1 MSLAPFILIG
11 CGGSGVLSVRHVRD
25 EVKARLRV
33 HGIEKI
39 PDAWQF
45 IGIDATAVQAD
56 LTEASPLP
64 PLDYLQLR
72 PGATVLAD
80 LDKMLQAAHPPAMRR
95 GYVELVGWRPNPQA
109 IPTNIEIGLTNH
121 AVGRVVG
128 TIALQ
133 AAQIRRRIEAALT
146 SAEAS
151 GPELNAVARTM
162 GLPVGGLGVMAP
174 NVLIVTSMAGG
185 CGSGISLDVV
195 DLLKHLGGNGIQP
208 ILIAYGTDIF
218 EHSQQYMTSNNL
230 AYLSEL
236 LNAVW
241 SENGGRASL
250 FPAPFGL
257 PSRRGPRA
265 TFVLGRKNLDGV
277 DLQGSRNVYRSVG
290 ITIAGW
296 LTSPQVRQRFQDYV
310 IGNWTQFP
318 QRLGGYGFADSAITG
333 EVSSFGSAT
342 LAVGRKRFRD
352 YARKYIL
359 RDLYEFH
366 FRGFRKVATSTFGE
380 DGDRG
385 IDVAIRSRL
394 VERFLP
400 EVSTAF
406 GLSNAFDKQMG
417 IISDGSA
424 QISDELLS
432 VSHLQR
438 FSGDVGAAL
447 TARLPGESLKGAEWS
462 SIIHDEIGA
471 IKRQLLLDATSAY
484 RAREELWLKELVKR
498 VMKQSNA
505 YLTRLTL
512 PVMIDLSQSIS
523 EQVGRTATDFRG
535 SARVAEEKSREFAQ
549 NANNELADVASN
561 SLMKDSPQVVDA
573 IELFAASIGQ
583 ELKSQLSINVSQ
595 TLEQVIIN
603 LLQPLNS
610 AFRRAK
616 DDVDEMADSS
626 RAGEAPLVTKW
637 PEGTIVPRSFQPS
650 PIEHLLEG
658 HDEWPAIIE
667 RLLRTAEPA
676 AAGESTADAV
686 RRGISEGVEISG
698 EIGANDLRPLLW
710 TRNDAPL
717 EFVKTQPLAIDLSL
731 DLMALEERVDRW
743 LGKPGRE
750 LGDYLREGLGQ
761 YLKDEMHPD
770 HAVRL
775 RRFREKFQSA
785 LEQASPFVS
794 VDRVYFGT
802 VYPGAELGM
811 TFTVEPIP
819 FQDGHPAHTIA
830 EDLIRNRVQNVD
842 GVINFSDQDR
852 ESITVSCFFDKPMF
866 PGVISSMLDEIAQ
879 HAIQY
884 GANSDNLRG
893 WLDFKRGRTLDE
905 FIPLPPNVI
914 RALIR
919 GFVVGRLTG
928 LIKLP
933 SQPEEPATIAGEG
946 EPKRFPSPSYAAISN
961 QLTSLL
967 LSFVLCF
974 LTVSRNRQSAF
985 DAYGRMF
992 RLGVVAEGGDLG
1004 PARFAVAGELAAFL
1018 ENGKTTATAIDTPQ
1032 CRGADRDSRVNDAIA
1047 YLEENLN
1054 RLTDLEN
1061 QPYTGNEVVNRLVSW
1076 SDDNIPVREIASM
1089 IIEEY
1094 KRVQAALK
1102 SYQTRSGGGD
1112 VERQ

>member
-33 HGIEKI
+33 HGIDKI

-45 IGIDATAVQAD
+45 IGIDATPVMAD

-64 PLDYLQLR
+64 PLDYLQLK
-72 PGATVLAD
+72 PGANVLVA
-80 LDKMLQAAHPPAMRR
+80 LDEMLQAAHPPAMRR
-95 GYVELVGWRPNPQA
+95 GYVELVGWRPNPNA
-109 IPTNIEIGLTNH
+109 IPQNIEIGLTNH

-128 TIALQ
+128 TVALQ
-133 AAQIRRRIEAALT
+133 ASQIRRRFEAALT
-146 SAEAS
+146 SAEACA
-151 GPELNAVARTM
+151 PELNAVARRM

-174 NVLIVTSMAGG
+174 NVLVITSMAGG

-195 DLLKHLGGNGIQP
+195 DLLKHLGGNSIQP

-230 AYLSEL
+230 AYIAEL

-241 SENGGRASL
+241 SEDGGRAGL

-296 LTSPQVRQRFQDYV
+296 LTSPLVRQRFQDIV

-318 QRLGGYGFADSAITG
+318 QKLGGYGFANSAITG

-359 RDLYEFH
+359 RDLYDFH
-366 FRGFRKVATSTFGE
+366 FRGFRKVATSVFGE

-394 VERFLP
+394 VEKFHP

-406 GLSNAFDKQMG
+406 GLSNSFDKQMG

-438 FSGDVGAAL
+438 FSGDVSATL

-462 SIIHDEIGA
+462 SIIHAEIDRV
-471 IKRQLLLDATSAY
+471 KRQLLIDATGAY
-484 RAREELWLKELVKR
+484 RAREEVWLKELVKR
-498 VMKQSNA
+498 VMKQSNS

-512 PVMIDLSQSIS
+512 PIMIDLTQSIS

-549 NANNELADVASN
+549 NAINELADVASN
-561 SLMKDSPQVVDA
+561 NLMKDSPQVRDA

-583 ELKSQLSINVSQ
+583 ELKAQLSTTVSQ

-616 DDVDEMADSS
+616 DSVDEMADSS
-626 RAGEAPLVTKW
+626 RAGEAALITQW
-637 PEGTIVPRSFQPS
+637 PEGSIVPRSFQPS

-658 HDEWPAIIE
+658 HDEWPMIIE

-676 AAGESTADAV
+676 AVGESTGDAV
-686 RRGISEGVEISG
+686 RRGISEGVEMEG

-717 EFVKTQPLAIDLSL
+717 EFVKSQPLAIDLSL
-731 DLMALEERVDRW
+731 DLIALEERVDRW
-743 LGKPGRE
+743 LAKPGRE
-750 LGDYLREGLGQ
+750 MGDYLREGLGD

-794 VDRVYFGT
+794 VDQVYFGT
-802 VYPGAELGM
+802 VYPGAKPEM
-811 TFTVEPIP
+811 TFIVEPLP
-819 FQDGHPAHTIA
+819 FQSGHPAHAIA
-830 EDLIRNRVQNVD
+830 TELIRNRVEQVD
-842 GVINFSDQDR
+842 GIINYSDRDR
-852 ESITVSCFFDKPMF
+852 ESVTVSCFFDKPMF
-866 PGVISSMLDEIAQ
+866 PGVISSMFDEIAQ
-879 HAIQY
+879 HGTQY
-884 GANSDNLRG
+884 SDADGLRG

-905 FIPLPPNVI
+905 FVPLPPNVI

-919 GFVVGRLTG
+919 GFVIGRLTG
-928 LIKLP
+928 LIKLA
-933 SQPEEPATIAGEG
+933 SQREEPASIAGEG
-946 EPKRFPSPSYAAISN
+946 EPARFPSPSYASISN
-961 QLTSLL
+961 QLTSML
-967 LSFVLCF
+967 LSFTLCF
-974 LTVSRNRQSAF
+974 LRVSKNRQRAF

-992 RLGVVAEGGDLG
+992 RLGVVSEGGDLG
-1004 PARFAVAGELAAFL
+1004 PARFAVGGELASFL
-1018 ENGKTTATAIDTPQ
+1018 DKGKTTVAAIDTPQ
-1032 CRGADRDSRVNDAIA
+1032 CQGADRDSRISDAIA
-1047 YLEENLN
+1047 YLDENIN
-1054 RLTDLEN
+1054 RLTKLNDE
-1061 QPYTGNEVVNRLVSW
+1061 PYTGKEVVNRLVSW
-1076 SDDNIPVREIASM
+1076 SDDNIPVREIAPM

-1094 KRVQAALK
+1094 KRIRNALQN
-1102 SYQTRSGGGD
+1102 YQMHGGSAGG
-1112 VERQ
+1112 ERQ